1 VDDRVI
7 STVALGFR
15 RDGKGKGE
23 GEGART
29 TYTYVIAL
37 KIKRAKEN
45 TYARENWGGMYD
57 FRAISIFLQM
67 ISINKNFLLLSK

>member
-7 STVALGFR
+7 STVALGEMER
-15 RDGKGKGE
+15 AKAKVKEQGQ
-23 GEGART
+23 

-57 FRAISIFLQM
+57 FRAISTFLQM